1 MNTLNDPIEKP
12 NVLTYLFF
20 TFLKIGC
27 VSFGGHMALIAVVE
41 KEMIEKDGRISREE
55 LLNAV
60 SIASLLPGPL
70 AVNVVAYIGY
80 HLQRKS
86 GLAVSMLGVLLPACT
101 LMYVLSWC
109 YFNYIH
115 VKGLS
120 GIMVYTV
127 AAVSAIILSTGLN
140 IFLKEVKGNY
150 SKLALCLLS
159 IALLSFVK
167 GYFIILLLMLIGGLS
182 GIAFKLGQG
191 NSMAVDP
198 GFKWKKLNLG
208 AKAGLTALALLYLS
222 FISGIYKFGDQI
234 LVKIIAVFSGV
245 SLSLF
250 GGGYVMIP
258 IMQSL
263 FVTELKWLSNQE
275 FIDSIAF
282 SQLTPGPILV
292 SAFFTGYKLAG
303 IAGALLATTA
313 IFLPSAILMIIAAK
327 IFKENVDSLLMKN
340 ALAGI
345 KPVVVGM
352 ILVSAIKLFLSVAY
366 TPLSIVLSLAAFIL
380 SFRFKFNP
388 VYLILMALMLGIL
401 LHFYTNFK
409 TIC

>member
-1 MNTLNDPIEKP
+1 MIKASPPITVAYPYKGLN
-12 NVLTYLFF
+12 YLFI

-41 KEMIEKDGRISREE
+41 KEMIEKDGRISRED
-55 LLNAV
+55 LLNAI

-80 HLQRKS
+80 HLHRKS
-86 GLAVSMLGVLLPACT
+86 GLVVSMLGVLLPACT
-101 LMYVLSWC
+101 LMYILSWC

-120 GIMVYTV
+120 DIMVYTV
-127 AAVSAIILSTGLN
+127 AAVSAIILSAGLN
-140 IFLKEVKGNY
+140 IFLKEVKSHSG
-150 SKLALCLLS
+150 KLTLCFLS
-159 IALLSFVK
+159 IALLYFVK
-167 GYFIILLLMLIGGLS
+167 GYFIILLLMVIGGFS
-182 GIAFKLGQG
+182 GVAFKLGNLTADQDH
-191 NSMAVDP
+191 S
-198 GFKWKKLNLG
+198 FKWTKLGLS
-208 AKAGLTALALLYLS
+208 AKTGLSALVLLYAS
-222 FISGIYKFGDQI
+222 FISGIYKYGDQI
-234 LVKIIAVFSGV
+234 LLKIISVFSGI

-263 FVTELKWLSNQE
+263 FVTELKWLTNQE

-303 IAGALLATTA
+303 IAGASLATLA
-313 IFLPSAILMIIAAK
+313 IFFPSAILMIIAAK
-327 IFKENVDSLLMKN
+327 IFKQNADSVLMKN

-352 ILVSAIKLFLSVAY
+352 ILASAIKLFFSVAY
-366 TPLSIVLSLAAFIL
+366 TPVSIALFFAAFVL

-388 VYLILMALMLGIL
+388 VYLILIALMVGVV
-401 LHFYTNFK
+401 LHFS
-409 TIC
+409 I

>member
-1 MNTLNDPIEKP
+1 MAVVEKGTG
-12 NVLTYLFF
+12 LSYLFL

-27 VSFGGHMALIAVVE
+27 VSFGGHMALVAVVE
-41 KEMIEKDGRISREE
+41 KEMIEKDGRISRED
-55 LLNAV
+55 LLNAI

-80 HLQRKS
+80 QLQQKT
-86 GLAVSMLGVLLPACT
+86 GLLVSMIGVLLPACV
-101 LMYVLSWC
+101 LMYILSWS

-120 GIMVYTV
+120 EIMVYTV
-127 AAVSAIILSTGLN
+127 AAVSAIILSAGLN
-140 IFLKEVKGNY
+140 IFVKEVKGNY
-150 SKLALCLLS
+150 AKLALCALSVVLLY
-159 IALLSFVK
+159 FVK
-167 GYFIILLLMLIGGLS
+167 GYFVILLLMLIGGVC
-182 GIAFKLGQG
+182 GIVFKLGNLSADQHHR
-191 NSMAVDP
+191 
-198 GFKWKKLNLG
+198 FTWKKLSFS
-208 AKAGLTALALLYLS
+208 AKTGLVALAFLYGS
-222 FISGIYKFGDQI
+222 FISGVYKYGDQI
-234 LVKIIAVFSGV
+234 LLKIVSVFSGI

-303 IAGALLATTA
+303 IAGAVLATLA
-313 IFLPSAILMIIAAK
+313 IFLPSAMLMIIVAK
-327 IFKENVDSLLMKN
+327 IFRQNVDSVLMKN

-352 ILVSAIKLFLSVAY
+352 ILVSAIKLFFSVAY
-366 TPLSIVLSLAAFIL
+366 TPVSIVLFFAAFIL

-388 VYLILMALMLGIL
+388 VYLILIALMVGVV
-401 LHFYTNFK
+401 LHFSV
-409 TIC
+409 

>member
-1 MNTLNDPIEKP
+1 MESDIS
-12 NVLTYLFF
+12 LTQQETGLKYLFL

-27 VSFGGHMALIAVVE
+27 VSFGGHMALIAVVQ
-41 KEMIEKDGRISREE
+41 KEMIEKDKTISQEN

-70 AVNVVAYIGY
+70 AVNVVSYIGY
-80 HLQRKS
+80 HLHKKL
-86 GLAVSMLGVLLPACT
+86 GLVVSMLGVLLPACV
-101 LMYVLSWC
+101 LMFVLSWC

-115 VKGLS
+115 VKDIS
-120 GIMVYTV
+120 GIMAYTV
-127 AAVSAIILSTGLN
+127 AAVSAIILTTGLN
-140 IFLKEVKGNY
+140 IFLKEVKGHNG
-150 SKLALCLLS
+150 KITLCVIS
-159 IALLSFVK
+159 IALLYFVK
-167 GYFIILLLMLIGGLS
+167 GYLIILLLILIGGLI
-182 GIAFKLGQG
+182 GAYFKLANLKD
-191 NSMAVDP
+191 NSTTK
-198 GFKWKKLNLG
+198 FTWERLSNG
-208 AKAGLTALALLYLS
+208 AKIGLSSLLLLYATFVSEL
-222 FISGIYKFGDQI
+222 YKHTDLI
-234 LVKIIAVFSGV
+234 LLKITSVFSGI

-263 FVTELKWLSNQE
+263 FVTELKWLTNQE

-303 IAGALLATTA
+303 LVGAALATIA
-313 IFLPSAILMIIAAK
+313 IFVPSSILMIIVSK
-327 IFKENVDSLLMKN
+327 IFKNNADSTVMKN

-352 ILVSAIKLFLSVAY
+352 IIASAIKLFFSVHS
-366 TPLSIVLSLAAFIL
+366 TPINVALFVAAFIL

-388 VYLILMALMLGIL
+388 VYLIIISLIIGTTV
-401 LHFYTNFK
+401 HF
-409 TIC
+409 IG

>member
-1 MNTLNDPIEKP
+1 MEDSGTVQKEVGLK
-12 NVLTYLFF
+12 YLFL

-27 VSFGGHMALIAVVE
+27 VSFGGHMALIAVVQ
-41 KEMIEKDGRISREE
+41 KEMIEKDKTLSQEN

-70 AVNVVAYIGY
+70 AVNVVSYIGY
-80 HLQRKS
+80 HLHKKN
-86 GLAVSMLGVLLPACT
+86 GLLVSMLGILLPACT
-101 LMYVLSWC
+101 LMFALSWC

-115 VKGLS
+115 VKDLS
-120 GIMVYTV
+120 GIMAYTV
-127 AAVSAIILSTGLN
+127 AAVSAIILTTGLN
-140 IFLKEVKGNY
+140 IFLKEVKGHNG
-150 SKLALCLLS
+150 KIALCLIS
-159 IALLSFVK
+159 IILLYFVK
-167 GYFIILLLMLIGGLS
+167 GYLIILFLILIGGLI
-182 GIAFKLGQG
+182 GTYFKLA
-191 NSMAVDP
+191 NLTDHAKSE
-198 GFKWKKLNLG
+198 FKWERLSNG
-208 AKAGLTALALLYLS
+208 TKAGLSSLALLYS
-222 FISGIYKFGDQI
+222 AFVSGLYRYTDLI
-234 LVKIIAVFSGV
+234 LLKIVSVFSGI

-303 IAGALLATTA
+303 VIGAAIATIA
-313 IFLPSAILMIIAAK
+313 IFVPSSILMIIVSR
-327 IFKENVDSLLMKN
+327 IFKTNSDSVIMKN

-352 ILVSAIKLFLSVAY
+352 IIASAVKLFFSAHS
-366 TPLSIVLSLAAFIL
+366 TSINVTLFLVAFIL

-388 VYLILMALMLGIL
+388 VYLIIISL
-401 LHFYTNFK
+401 LIGTAVHF
-409 TIC
+409 IG

>member
-1 MNTLNDPIEKP
+1 MINASPPIDTADKYTGLN
-12 NVLTYLFF
+12 YLFL

-41 KEMIEKDGRISREE
+41 KEMIEKDGRISRED

-86 GLAVSMLGVLLPACT
+86 GLAVSMLGVLLPACV
-101 LMYVLSWC
+101 LMYMLSWC

-120 GIMVYTV
+120 DIMVYTV

-140 IFLKEVKGNY
+140 IFLKEVKGHY
-150 SKLALCLLS
+150 GKLVLCFLS
-159 IALLSFVK
+159 ITLLFFVK
-167 GYFIILLLMLIGGLS
+167 GYAIIVLLMVIGGFS
-182 GIAFKLGQG
+182 GVIFKLGNLTANQHQ
-191 NSMAVDP
+191 
-198 GFKWKKLNLG
+198 GFKWERLG
-208 AKAGLTALALLYLS
+208 FSAKAGLSALTLLYVS
-222 FISGIYKFGDQI
+222 FISGVYKYGDQM
-234 LVKIIAVFSGV
+234 LLKIISVFSGI

-250 GGGYVMIP
+250 GGGYVMVP

-263 FVTELKWLSNQE
+263 FVTELGWLTNQE

-303 IAGALLATTA
+303 IVGALLATLA
-313 IFLPSAILMIIAAK
+313 IFLPSAILMVITAK
-327 IFKENVDSLLMKN
+327 IFKQNADSVAMKN

-352 ILVSAIKLFLSVAY
+352 ILASAIKLFFSTAY
-366 TPLSIVLSLAAFIL
+366 TPVSIALFFAAFVL

-388 VYLILMALMLGIL
+388 VYLILIALMVGVA
-401 LHFYTNFK
+401 LHFSV
-409 TIC
+409 

>member
-1 MNTLNDPIEKP
+1 MDDISIVQKEAGLK
-12 NVLTYLFF
+12 YLFL

-27 VSFGGHMALIAVVE
+27 VSFGGHMALIAVVQ
-41 KEMIEKDGRISREE
+41 KEMIEKDKTLSQEN

-70 AVNVVAYIGY
+70 AVNVVSYIGY
-80 HLQRKS
+80 HLHKKN
-86 GLAVSMLGVLLPACT
+86 GLLVSMLGILLPACI
-101 LMYVLSWC
+101 LMFMLSWC

-115 VKGLS
+115 VKDLS

-127 AAVSAIILSTGLN
+127 AAVSAIILTTGLN
-140 IFLKEVKGNY
+140 IFLKEVKGHNG
-150 SKLALCLLS
+150 KIALCLIS
-159 IALLSFVK
+159 IILLYFIK
-167 GYFIILLLMLIGGLS
+167 GYLIILLLILIGGLI
-182 GIAFKLGQG
+182 GVYFKL
-191 NSMAVDP
+191 A
-198 GFKWKKLNLG
+198 NLADTGG
-208 AKAGLTALALLYLS
+208 AKFTWERLSSGAKIGLSSLLLLYAA
-222 FISGIYKFGDQI
+222 FISGLYRNTDLI
-234 LVKIIAVFSGV
+234 LLKIASVFSGI

-303 IAGALLATTA
+303 VAGASLATIA
-313 IFLPSAILMIIAAK
+313 IFVPSSILMIIVSK
-327 IFKENVDSLLMKN
+327 IFKNNADSTVMKN

-352 ILVSAIKLFLSVAY
+352 IIASGIKLFFSVPS
-366 TPLSIVLSLAAFIL
+366 TPINVALFVIAFIL

-388 VYLILMALMLGIL
+388 VYLIIISL
-401 LHFYTNFK
+401 LIGTAVHFMG
-409 TIC
+409 

>member
-1 MNTLNDPIEKP
+1 VDDISIVQKEAGLK
-12 NVLTYLFF
+12 YLFL

-27 VSFGGHMALIAVVE
+27 VSFGGHMALIAVVQ
-41 KEMIEKDGRISREE
+41 KEMIEKDKTLSQEN

-70 AVNVVAYIGY
+70 AVNVVSYIGY
-80 HLQRKS
+80 HLHKKN
-86 GLAVSMLGVLLPACT
+86 GLLVSMLGILLPACI
-101 LMYVLSWC
+101 LMFMLSWC

-115 VKGLS
+115 VKDLS

-127 AAVSAIILSTGLN
+127 AAVSAIILTTGLN
-140 IFLKEVKGNY
+140 IFLKEVKGHNG
-150 SKLALCLLS
+150 KIALCLIS
-159 IALLSFVK
+159 IILLYFIK
-167 GYFIILLLMLIGGLS
+167 GYLIILLLILIGGLI
-182 GIAFKLGQG
+182 GVYFKL
-191 NSMAVDP
+191 A
-198 GFKWKKLNLG
+198 NLADTGG
-208 AKAGLTALALLYLS
+208 AKFTWERLSSGAKIGLSSLLLLYAA
-222 FISGIYKFGDQI
+222 FISGLYRNTDLI
-234 LVKIIAVFSGV
+234 LLKIASVFSGI

-303 IAGALLATTA
+303 VAGASLATIA
-313 IFLPSAILMIIAAK
+313 IFVPSSILMIIVSK
-327 IFKENVDSLLMKN
+327 IFKNNADSTVMKN

-352 ILVSAIKLFLSVAY
+352 IIASGIKLFFSVPS
-366 TPLSIVLSLAAFIL
+366 TPINVALFVIAFIL

-388 VYLILMALMLGIL
+388 VYLIIISL
-401 LHFYTNFK
+401 LIGTAVHFMG
-409 TIC
+409 

>member
-1 MNTLNDPIEKP
+1 MIKASPHINATDKYTGLN
-12 NVLTYLFF
+12 YLFL

-41 KEMIEKDGRISREE
+41 KEMIEKDGRISRED

-86 GLAVSMLGVLLPACT
+86 GLVVSMLGVLLPACI
-101 LMYVLSWC
+101 LMYILSWC

-120 GIMVYTV
+120 DIMVYTV

-140 IFLKEVKGNY
+140 IFLKEVKGHQG
-150 SKLALCLLS
+150 KLALCFLS
-159 IALLSFVK
+159 IALLYFVK
-167 GYFIILLLMLIGGLS
+167 GYFIIVLLMVTGGIS
-182 GIAFKLGQG
+182 GVVFNLGNLTNAQ
-191 NSMAVDP
+191 NHR
-198 GFKWKKLNLG
+198 FKWEKLSFS
-208 AKAGLTALALLYLS
+208 AKAGLSALAILYTS
-222 FISGIYKFGDQI
+222 FISGVYKYADQM
-234 LVKIIAVFSGV
+234 LLKIISVFSGI

-250 GGGYVMIP
+250 GGGYVMVP

-263 FVTELKWLSNQE
+263 FVTELKWLTNQE

-303 IAGALLATTA
+303 IAGALLATLA

-327 IFKENVDSLLMKN
+327 IFKQNAGSMLMKN

-352 ILVSAIKLFLSVAY
+352 ILVSAIKLFFSAAY
-366 TPLSIVLSLAAFIL
+366 TPVSIALFFAAFVL

-388 VYLILMALMLGIL
+388 VYLILIALTVGIV
-401 LHFYTNFK
+401 LHFSA
-409 TIC
+409 